1 MARLGL
7 ASTLT
12 LCALALGA
20 GACSSGD
27 DDDTTTTVR
36 DGGSRDGGAARDAG
50 PRDGGFVEPDVCDD
64 LGLPR
69 VAFQEGSSTYAF
81 GDLAGDFRV
90 TTFAGDWILSQE
102 WTGCESYVFLNY
114 IPDNNTT
121 FEDDLFNS
129 SPAYFVETP
138 VNTHWFFLVTI
149 AQENARIMKLQDIKG
164 RVDSAIDAATDD
176 EDERAAQRRRF
187 HYVLDAP
194 VQIAGSV
201 SAFIMDYNTYRTN
214 PANYADL
221 GDRGRAPPPPAY
233 AFAIDRDQRWDPVGN
248 LNQTVGSP
256 PAFQMASYVA
266 GFFDHKAAIRD
277 RVAAESGVETFV
289 LLEETVT
296 EREFIREATLP
307 SAATMAT
314 FDTLELDVSVTCRER
329 NVFACSEW
337 DRIAHIFV
345 CLDDMCTDRRELVRW
360 ITPYWRRGQR
370 RWIMDAS
377 SLMGLIA
384 DGGSQRF
391 QIVMGPTWERATPRD
406 VRIALR
412 LSNQDR
418 GTRGTGAELAFT
430 GGDFNDTYNTR
441 DPYRFTP
448 PATATRVE
456 LVVILS
462 GHGQEAG
469 NNCAEWCDHRHNF
482 SVGGTA
488 LPEIA
493 HVGNIGS
500 RDGCGPL
507 ASRGVPPGQ
516 YGNWA
521 PERAY
526 WCPGLP
532 VDPIRIDITN
542 EVTLGAENELTY
554 RGAFRTGAPSGG
566 NISLSAFVAW
576 YE

>member
-1 MARLGL
+1 MARLRL
-7 ASTLT
+7 ASIFLF
-12 LCALALGA
+12 ASFV

-27 DDDTTTTVR
+27 DEVEPVR
-36 DGGSRDGGAARDAG
+36 DGG
-50 PRDGGFVEPDVCDD
+50 PRDGGVARDGGPRDGGYVEPDVCDD

-69 VAFQEGSSTYAF
+69 IAYQDGDTTYAF
-81 GDLAGDFRV
+81 GDVAGDFRV
-90 TTFAGDWILSQE
+90 ATFSGNWILSNE

-114 IPDNNTT
+114 IPDDRTT
-121 FEDDLFNS
+121 FEDDLWNS
-129 SPAYFVETP
+129 NPSWFVDTP
-138 VNTHWFFLVTI
+138 VNTHYFFMATL
-149 AQENARIMKLQDIKG
+149 AQENARIMKMQEVQG
-164 RVDSAIDAATDD
+164 RIDAAIDAASDD
-176 EDERAAQRRRF
+176 EAVREAQRRRF
-187 HYVLDAP
+187 HYVIDAP
-194 VQIAGSV
+194 VLIPGSV
-201 SAFIMDYNTYRTN
+201 GEFIQDYNTYRADPN
-214 PANYADL
+214 NYADL
-221 GDRGRAPPPPAY
+221 GDRGRAPPPVAH

-277 RVAAESGVETFV
+277 RLASEIGVETFV
-289 LLEETVT
+289 LLDETVT
-296 EREFIREATLP
+296 DREFIREATLP
-307 SAATMAT
+307 SASAMAGY
-314 FDTLELDVSVTCRER
+314 DTLEVDVSVTCRER

-345 CLDDMCTDRRELVRW
+345 CLDETCSDRRELVRW
-360 ITPYWRRGQR
+360 ITPYWRRGNR

-377 SLMGLIA
+377 SLMGLVA
-384 DGGSQRF
+384 DGGAQRF

-406 VRIALR
+406 VRVAIR
-412 LSNQDR
+412 LSNQ
-418 GTRGTGAELAFT
+418 GAAARATAGELAFT
-430 GGDFNDTYNTR
+430 GGTFDDTYNVR

-448 PATATRVE
+448 PATASRVE

-469 NNCAEWCDHRHNF
+469 NNCAEWCDHRHIF
-482 SVGGTA
+482 AIGGND

-493 HVGNIGS
+493 HEGNIGS
-500 RDGCGPL
+500 RDGCGPA

-516 YGNWA
+516 FGNWA

-532 VDPIRIDITN
+532 VDPIRVDITSD
-542 EVTLGAENELTY
+542 VTLGAENELTY
-554 RGAFRTGAPSGG
+554 RGAFQTGMPNGG
-566 NISLSAFVAW
+566 NISLSAYVVW